1 MMKIDPQELFA
12 GLSEARQ
19 AVLNG
24 EPIAD
29 PEIEVFHFSFNN
41 PEALRNEIIEMLA
54 EEDED
59 IAIAE
64 ADAKA
69 KWKAFLDS
77 LPAWQRQWD
86 EAPLRRLKERK
97 DAELSRNDI
106 PVPEGFDKALEE
118 AQEQRAQWLDQQ
130 EALEREARR
139 AELEGLM
146 VCGDDEWARR

>member
-1 MMKIDPQELFA
+1 MSHWTHFITEED
-12 GLSEARQ
+12 
-19 AVLNG
+19 
-24 EPIAD
+24 IANTANTGS
-29 PEIEVFHFSFNN
+29 PEHEVFHFSFNN
-41 PEALRNEIIEMLA
+41 PEALRSEIIEMLA

-64 ADAKA
+64 ANAKA
-69 KWKAFLDS
+69 EWKEFLDS

-118 AQEQRAQWLDQQ
+118 AREQRAQWLEQQ
-130 EALEREARR
+130 KALERLEREARS
-139 AELEGLM
+139 AELSGLM

>member
-1 MMKIDPQELFA
+1 MSHWTHFVTEDDISA
-12 GLSEARQ
+12 T
-19 AVLNG
+19 
-24 EPIAD
+24 
-29 PEIEVFHFSFNN
+29 PEHEVFHFSFDN

-64 ADAKA
+64 ANAKA
-69 KWKAFLDS
+69 EWKEFLDS

-97 DAELSRNDI
+97 DQ
-106 PVPEGFDKALEE
+106 ALES
-118 AQEQRAQWLDQQ
+118 
-130 EALEREARR
+130 EARR
-139 AELEGLM
+139 AELSGLM